1 MKQTKIRLKRKG
13 IETVSLIFCLLLV
26 ASVIMSSC
34 GTISYVC
41 NKSINRLEKDTI
53 PFNSLPAEVK
63 DFINEYKKI
72 RGREA
77 SIEFFL
83 NSKNVPS
90 AEKHELSINKWYEPF
105 VFIFNTAY
113 EYQFKTID
121 AVKDLWISHYLLI
134 DKTNKITYRINY
146 GRPVSPIFV
155 YNNEIF
161 IPIEEYNLFSVIWG
175 KDLETFD
182 LDFVRY
188 LLDSD
193 RKYRRK
199 TNKKK

>member
-41 NKSINRLEKDTI
+41 NRSINRLEKDTV
-53 PFNSLPAEVK
+53 PFNSLPVEVK
-63 DFINEYKKI
+63 EFFSEFSKT

-77 SIEFFL
+77 TMDFFH
-83 NSKNVPS
+83 NSKNVP
-90 AEKHELSINKWYEPF
+90 ATKKHEYVSPF
-105 VFIFNTAY
+105 LLTFNTAY
-113 EYQFKTID
+113 KYQFKD
-121 AVKDLWISHYLLI
+121 VDFVKDLWISHYLLI
-134 DKTNKITYRINY
+134 DKTNKITYRIDY
-146 GRPVSPIFV
+146 GNPFPVIV
-155 YNNEIF
+155 CDREVF
-161 IPIEEYNLFSVIWG
+161 IPTEFNIFSTY
-175 KDLETFD
+175 KRKPETV
-182 LDFVRY
+182 DFVRY